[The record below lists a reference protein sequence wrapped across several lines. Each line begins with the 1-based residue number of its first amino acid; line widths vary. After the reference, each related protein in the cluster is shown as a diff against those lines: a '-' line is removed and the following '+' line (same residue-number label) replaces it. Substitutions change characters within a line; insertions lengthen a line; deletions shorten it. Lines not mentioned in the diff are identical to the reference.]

1 LPSSLKISH
10 QSKALNMSFLFA
22 IDPKTEETIVSASQP
37 GSNKIDFIERI
48 SRNKNGVLFNAVV
61 TLTSITNAPD
71 FDIKI
76 FKAMDKVCQLIYT
89 KHKEII

>member
-1 LPSSLKISH
+1 
-10 QSKALNMSFLFA
+10 MSFLFA
-22 IDPKTEETIVSASQP
+22 IDPKTEVTIVSTSQL

-48 SRNKNGVLFNAVV
+48 ARKENGVLFDAVV

-76 FKAMDKVCQLIYT
+76 FKAMDKVCQLIYS

>member
-1 LPSSLKISH
+1 LSSSLTISN
-10 QSKALNMSFLFA
+10 QPKGLNMSFLFA

-48 SRNKNGVLFNAVV
+48 SGKENGVLFNAVV

-76 FKAMDKVCQLIYT
+76 FKAMDKVCQLIYS
-89 KHKEII
+89 KHKEIV

>member
-1 LPSSLKISH
+1 
-10 QSKALNMSFLFA
+10 MSFLFA
-22 IDPKTEETIVSASQP
+22 IDPKTEETIVSASQL

-48 SRNKNGVLFNAVV
+48 SRNENEVLFNAVV

-76 FKAMDKVCQLIYT
+76 FKAMDKVCQLIYS
-89 KHKEII
+89 KHKEIV